1 MIIKG
6 EQFVAKKLVDTG
18 NGRGHIPLPE
28 AVRFLS
34 ADLVRLKRMEYF
46 AKAFFTRGEQEGAE
60 LTCMVFL
67 VILLYIV
74 HLLTMVHRLSSIKRL
89 SHQGLHR
96 QAKSW
101 SRRTIWRPNKHHRNT
116 KSHISLSGRTP
127 TRVFSHIEIFRCSR
141 NALSFWQT
149 VCNYHGL

>member
-96 QAKSW
+96 QAKS
-101 SRRTIWRPNKHHRNT
+101 
-116 KSHISLSGRTP
+116 
-127 TRVFSHIEIFRCSR
+127 
-141 NALSFWQT
+141 
-149 VCNYHGL
+149 